1 MGRALLVLHT
11 DEIRAK
17 AIDWIHKAP
26 VDTRVTF
33 QGPKR
38 TLAQNDRMWA
48 MLTDIAE
55 QLEWAGAKRLP
66 EDWKLMFLDHLEREL
81 GYEPNIV
88 PSLDGE
94 GYVRLD
100 GSSSKLSIEEMTML
114 IELIFSFGARQGV
127 IFHEPEDGPRP
138 KRKRKAKTDG

>member
-1 MGRALLVLHT
+1 MGRALLILHT

-17 AIDWIHKAP
+17 AIDWIRKAP

-66 EDWKLMFLDHLEREL
+66 EDWKLMFLDYLEREL

-88 PSLDGE
+88 PSLDGQ

-100 GSSSKLSIEEMTML
+100 GSSSKLSVEEMTML
-114 IELIFSFGARQGV
+114 IELIFSFGARQDV
-127 IFHEPEDGPRP
+127 VFHEPEDGPRP

>member
-66 EDWKLMFLDHLEREL
+66 EDWKLMFLDYLEREL
-81 GYEPNIV
+81 GHEPNIV
-88 PSLDGE
+88 PSLDGQ

-114 IELIFSFGARQGV
+114 IELIFSFGALHGV

-138 KRKRKAKTDG
+138 KRKRKAKTNG

>member
-11 DEIRAK
+11 DDLRRK
-17 AIDWIHKAP
+17 AIDWIERAP
-26 VDTRVTF
+26 QDTRVTF

-38 TLAQNDRMWA
+38 TLPQNDRMWA
-48 MLTDIAE
+48 MLSDVA
-55 QLEWAGAKRLP
+55 QQVEWHGEKRAT
-66 EDWKLMFLDHLEREL
+66 EDWKLLFLDCLEREL
-81 GYEPNIV
+81 GHEPNIV

-114 IELIFSFGARQGV
+114 IELIFKFGANHGV
-127 IFHEPEDGPRP
+127 VFHEPEDGPRP
-138 KRKRKAKTDG
+138 ARKKKAKAE